1 MKENVNTVQKH
12 FKNMPVQDY
21 LWVIFKDG
29 WLGTYLEFKPLY
41 LIIQLIYV
49 YYSYL
54 ANQQALKI
62 MVFKVKVFWEAL

>member
-21 LWVIFKDG
+21 LWVVFKDG
-29 WLGTYLEFKPLY
+29 WLGTYLEFKLLY

-49 YYSYL
+49 Y
-54 ANQQALKI
+54 
-62 MVFKVKVFWEAL
+62 